1 MAALEC
7 LRNIGAEEECVHA
20 ATKGD
25 CMQHTR
31 WCRSTA
37 GEEFA
42 RIYSWGNDPARQGDY
57 DAASPCKLSSIE
69 WEICIGSC
77 NQTRTIRILGEQ
89 QLFGWSNRRRGTL
102 NLIKDFCFLFYSR
115 RSLLEVT

>member
-42 RIYSWGNDPARQGDY
+42 RIYSWGNDPARQTTKNININIKRVTTMPR
-57 DAASPCKLSSIE
+57 AHASCRASNGKFALGLATRPEPSGFWVNSNCSD
-69 WEICIGSC
+69 G
-77 NQTRTIRILGEQ
+77 QTVEG
-89 QLFGWSNRRRGTL
+89 
-102 NLIKDFCFLFYSR
+102 
-115 RSLLEVT
+115 VH